1 MLPVIMRRLRRNTVD
16 GWYHTFHRGIE
27 RRAVFA
33 DDRDRE
39 HFVDLLAEA
48 RERFRLRIHAY
59 SLMGNH
65 WHGVLQTPD
74 ANLSAAM
81 QWLHLSHAAW
91 FNARHNR
98 VGPLWQ
104 GRFRAIPIENG
115 TWAYEV
121 SLYVHL
127 NPVCVEEFGLGK
139 RAKKAERYGVRV
151 PSREEATR
159 RMRTLRE
166 YPWSSYRPYGGYAKT
181 PDWLTTEVLLAR
193 AADVPQKQHSAYRRD
208 MTRRLTQGIEP
219 AREERLRDAVAIGTA
234 RFVQHVKVRAQ
245 GGNRETGGKRELRRL
260 VTFADIVTAV
270 EALKDEPWEQT
281 VVRRGDWGK
290 PLAMWAARLYGGMTL
305 REVGERLGGMD
316 YAAVSVALKR
326 FARKANEDENL
337 RGRMKQLAK
346 MLSVET

>member
-1 MLPVIMRRLRRNTVD
+1 MVFMARRLRRNRVD
-16 GWYHTFHRGIE
+16 GWYHVFHRGIE

-48 RERFRLRIHAY
+48 HERFRLRIHAY

-104 GRFRAIPIENG
+104 GRFRAVPIEDVS
-115 TWAYEV
+115 WAHEV
-121 SLYVHL
+121 GLYVHL

-151 PSREEATR
+151 PSREEVSR
-159 RMRTLRE
+159 RMRSLRE
-166 YPWSSYRPYGGYAKT
+166 YPWSSYRAYGGYEQA
-181 PDWLTTEVLLAR
+181 PDWLTTETLLAR
-193 AADVPQKQHSAYRRD
+193 AAEVCEKRHGAYRRD
-208 MTRRLTQGIEP
+208 VRQRLAHGVAP
-219 AREERLRDAVAIGTA
+219 SREERLRDAVAIGA
-234 RFVQHVKVRAQ
+234 AEFVRRIKVAAQ
-245 GGNRETGGKRELRRL
+245 GGNRETEGKRELRRL
-260 VTFADIVTAV
+260 VTFQDVIAAV
-270 EALKDEPWEQT
+270 ETLKGEPWEKT
-281 VVRRGDWGK
+281 VVRHGDWGK
-290 PLAMWAARLYGGMTL
+290 PLAMWAARQYGGMTL
-305 REVGERLGGMD
+305 REVGEQLGGMD
-316 YAAVSVALKR
+316 YAAVGMAITR
-326 FARKANEDENL
+326 FIRKADADRKL
-337 RGRMKQLAK
+337 QSRMKKLAQ
-346 MLSVET
+346 MLNVKT